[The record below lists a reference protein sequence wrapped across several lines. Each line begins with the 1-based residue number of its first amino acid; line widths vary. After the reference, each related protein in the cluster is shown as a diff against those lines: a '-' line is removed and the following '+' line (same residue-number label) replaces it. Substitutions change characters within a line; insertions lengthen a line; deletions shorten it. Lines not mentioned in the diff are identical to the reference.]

1 MQARQAPQERMVPP
15 ERKVRQVRQG
25 HEVKGDQ
32 RGHRVFRGRLVR
44 QVLRVK
50 RGHEVCREKQE
61 DRARQ
66 VHRARQVNPD
76 HRTTR
81 ANRKAGTREIYSIGT
96 YIIAALAPYT
106 TDIGRTYQPGETVQG
121 SRLKRCAI
129 IKDASGNYMKA
140 NTDGIDGNLSSVPG
154 SWMVC
159 NEITSTNDNEGIGLF
174 QRAY

>member
-1 MQARQAPQERMVPP
+1 MQWGPQAHGDRLVQLVPKVMQA
-15 ERKVRQVRQG
+15 RQG

-76 HRTTR
+76 HRDH
-81 ANRKAGTREIYSIGT
+81 KG
-96 YIIAALAPYT
+96 
-106 TDIGRTYQPGETVQG
+106 QPEGWYPGKFT
-121 SRLKRCAI
+121 
-129 IKDASGNYMKA
+129 ASEH
-140 NTDGIDGNLSSVPG
+140 TLLP
-154 SWMVC
+154 
-159 NEITSTNDNEGIGLF
+159 
-174 QRAY
+174 Q

>member
-1 MQARQAPQERMVPP
+1 MQWVPQAHGDRLAHLVPKVMQARQAPQERMVPP

-66 VHRARQVNPD
+66 VNPD
-76 HRTTR
+76 HRDHKGP
-81 ANRKAGTREIYSIGT
+81 A
-96 YIIAALAPYT
+96 
-106 TDIGRTYQPGETVQG
+106 
-121 SRLKRCAI
+121 
-129 IKDASGNYMKA
+129 
-140 NTDGIDGNLSSVPG
+140 
-154 SWMVC
+154 
-159 NEITSTNDNEGIGLF
+159 EG
-174 QRAY
+174 

>member
-1 MQARQAPQERMVPP
+1 MVPP

-66 VHRARQVNPD
+66 VHRDRQVKPD
-76 HRTTR
+76 HRDHR
-81 ANRKAGTREIYSIGT
+81 DHKG
-96 YIIAALAPYT
+96 
-106 TDIGRTYQPGETVQG
+106 QPEGWYPGKFT
-121 SRLKRCAI
+121 
-129 IKDASGNYMKA
+129 ASEH
-140 NTDGIDGNLSSVPG
+140 TLLPH
-154 SWMVC
+154 
-159 NEITSTNDNEGIGLF
+159 
-174 QRAY
+174 